1 MREGLLSGIGFL
13 SAFLSGAEIGFF
25 RSLFSKRRQSR
36 ESCVVHAPPCLWR
49 GRRVSRHELSGTV
62 VSTRSLRT
70 YFIAVRRFLVA
81 RSDGCFGSFLGLS
94 TGVPPF
100 LRRADWSCHV
110 YGHVSDSLDQPRKGG
125 WSASRAVRDLPPT
138 ARFTVAQL
146 A

>member
-1 MREGLLSGIGFL
+1 MREGLLSRIGFL

-36 ESCVVHAPPCLWR
+36 ESCVVHAPPCLRR
-49 GRRVSRHELSGTV
+49 GRRVSRHKLSGTV

-100 LRRADWSCHV
+100 SRRADWSCHV
-110 YGHVSDSLDQPRKGG
+110 YGHVSDSL
-125 WSASRAVRDLPPT
+125 
-138 ARFTVAQL
+138 
-146 A
+146 

>member
-25 RSLFSKRRQSR
+25 RSPFLETTAFARIVRPAR
-36 ESCVVHAPPCLWR
+36 APMLIA
-49 GRRVSRHELSGTV
+49 GRRVSRYELSGTV
-62 VSTRSLRT
+62 VSTRLLRT

-100 LRRADWSCHV
+100 SRRAD
-110 YGHVSDSLDQPRKGG
+110 
-125 WSASRAVRDLPPT
+125 
-138 ARFTVAQL
+138 
-146 A
+146 